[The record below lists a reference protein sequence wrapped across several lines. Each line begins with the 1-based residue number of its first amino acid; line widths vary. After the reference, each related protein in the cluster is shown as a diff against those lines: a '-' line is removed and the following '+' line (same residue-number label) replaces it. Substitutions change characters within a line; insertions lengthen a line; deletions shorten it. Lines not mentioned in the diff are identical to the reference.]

1 MGVRLA
7 WTEIKGSRGNRRV
20 RVFIERPDDA
30 VGLGDCE
37 RMNERLSALCDL
49 EDPIPG
55 SWTLEVSTPG
65 LDRPLFS
72 LEECRR
78 FVGRRVTVRHLEGD
92 RPKAVTGTLSAVE
105 EGAIRLTAG
114 NPARRT
120 PRPNSPANSP
130 SDSRPNSQKTSGS
143 GRRAPKESPWE
154 SRIEWS
160 RVQRAKL
167 APDFDAL
174 LRGTRGEPGAGGA
187 ARNPDRAPGGTAR
200 PGSEPAPARRSRA

>member
-1 MGVRLA
+1 
-7 WTEIKGSRGNRRV
+7 
-20 RVFIERPDDA
+20 
-30 VGLGDCE
+30 
-37 RMNERLSALCDL
+37 MNERLSALCDL

-72 LEECRR
+72 LDECRR
-78 FVGRRVTVRHLEGD
+78 FLGRRVTVRHWEGD

-114 NPARRT
+114 NPSRPT
-120 PRPNSPANSP
+120 SLPNS
-130 SDSRPNSQKTSGS
+130 RPTSGS
-143 GRRAPKESPWE
+143 GRPAPAEPPWE

-187 ARNPDRAPGGTAR
+187 APRNANRGSGRTAR
-200 PGSEPAPARRSRA
+200 RRSEPAPGPARRSRA

>member
-1 MGVRLA
+1 
-7 WTEIKGSRGNRRV
+7 
-20 RVFIERPDDA
+20 
-30 VGLGDCE
+30 
-37 RMNERLSALCDL
+37 MNERLSALCDL

-72 LEECRR
+72 LDECRR

-114 NPARRT
+114 NPGRRAS
-120 PRPNSPANSP
+120 PPNS
-130 SDSRPNSQKTSGS
+130 RKISGS
-143 GRRAPKESPWE
+143 GDQAAEASPWE

-174 LRGTRGEPGAGGA
+174 LRGTRGAPGAGAA
-187 ARNPDRAPGGTAR
+187 ARNPERAPGGTAR
-200 PGSEPAPARRSRA
+200 PGSEPAPAGRSRA

>member
-1 MGVRLA
+1 
-7 WTEIKGSRGNRRV
+7 
-20 RVFIERPDDA
+20 
-30 VGLGDCE
+30 
-37 RMNERLSALCDL
+37 MNERLSALCDL

-72 LEECRR
+72 LDECRR
-78 FVGRRVTVRHLEGD
+78 FLGRRVTVRHWEGD
-92 RPKAVTGTLSAVE
+92 RPRAVTGTLLAVE
-105 EGAIRLTAG
+105 EGAIRLSAG

-120 PRPNSPANSP
+120 
-130 SDSRPNSQKTSGS
+130 SRPNSRKTSES
-143 GRRAPKESPWE
+143 GRPASTETPWE

-174 LRGTRGEPGAGGA
+174 LRGRSGEPRAGGGSP
-187 ARNPDRAPGGTAR
+187 NRATGGTAR
-200 PGSEPAPARRSRA
+200 PGSEPAPDPGARSRA

>member
-1 MGVRLA
+1 
-7 WTEIKGSRGNRRV
+7 
-20 RVFIERPDDA
+20 
-30 VGLGDCE
+30 
-37 RMNERLSALCDL
+37 MNERLSALWDL

-72 LEECRR
+72 LDECRR
-78 FVGRRVTVRHLEGD
+78 FLGRRVTVRHLEGD

-114 NPARRT
+114 NPARRA
-120 PRPNSPANSP
+120 SPPDSP
-130 SDSRPNSQKTSGS
+130 PNSQKTSGS
-143 GRRAPKESPWE
+143 RRQAPKESPWE

-174 LRGTRGEPGAGGA
+174 LRGTRGAPGAGAA
-187 ARNPDRAPGGTAR
+187 ARNPERAPGGTAR
-200 PGSEPAPARRSRA
+200 PGSEPAPAGRSRA

>member
-1 MGVRLA
+1 
-7 WTEIKGSRGNRRV
+7 
-20 RVFIERPDDA
+20 
-30 VGLGDCE
+30 
-37 RMNERLSALCDL
+37 MNERLSALCDL

-72 LEECRR
+72 LDECRR

-114 NPARRT
+114 NPARRAS
-120 PRPNSPANSP
+120 PPDSPPNSPP
-130 SDSRPNSQKTSGS
+130 DSQKTSGS
-143 GRRAPKESPWE
+143 RRQPPKESPWE

-160 RVQRAKL
+160 RVQRVKL

-174 LRGTRGEPGAGGA
+174 LRGTRGAPGAGAA
-187 ARNPDRAPGGTAR
+187 ARNPERAPGGTAR
-200 PGSEPAPARRSRA
+200 PGSEPAPAGRSRA